1 MSETRCTQAQYDA
14 ITEAAAQWCM
24 RLHEPDCT
32 ARERDAFAAWLNAAP
47 LHAIEYEAMLEIWG
61 VSEHLSRP
69 APAPAPAQ
77 VTGWPRPARRSRW
90 QRYAVAAAVTLLAIP
105 VAAYSGWQLGWLPNA
120 HERYSAD
127 ASTRTVTLPDG
138 SQVELNL
145 GSQLTFSNYKDQR
158 RVTLGKGEAFFK
170 VSHDAAH
177 PFLVQAAEGQVRV
190 TGTQF
195 NVWMYEDQ
203 VRVTLL
209 EGSVL
214 VTSNKRL
221 SGDGLRLEPG
231 MQARYK
237 AGDYAAQISP
247 TAAVSSEL
255 AWRSGKLVLDNL
267 TLADALP
274 LINRYLDSPLSLA
287 DSATGKLRIGGVF
300 DTRQIDRLVSSL
312 PKVLPVNLSRNAEGR
327 TVLGSRAPL

>member
-1 MSETRCTQAQYDA
+1 MSETRLTEAENDA

-24 RLHEPDCT
+24 RMHEPDCT
-32 ARERDAFAAWLNAAP
+32 RQEREAFAVWLNANP
-47 LHAIEYEAMLEIWG
+47 LHALEYEAMLEIWG
-61 VSEHLSRP
+61 VSEHLTRP
-69 APAPAPAQ
+69 PPATAQ
-77 VTGWPRPARRSRW
+77 VVALPAAPRRSTW
-90 QRYAVAAAVTLLAIP
+90 QRFAVAAVVTLLALP

-127 ASTRTVTLPDG
+127 ASAKTVTLPDG

-170 VSHDAAH
+170 VSHDASH

-247 TAAVSSEL
+247 TSAVTSEL
-255 AWRSGKLVLDNL
+255 AWRNGKLVLDNL
-267 TLADALP
+267 SLADALP
-274 LINRYLDSPLSLA
+274 LINRYLDIPLALA

-300 DTRQIDRLVSSL
+300 NTRDIDHLVTSL
-312 PKVLPVNLSRNAEGR
+312 PKVLPIYLSRNADGR
-327 TVLGSRAPL
+327 PVLSTRPAL

>member
-1 MSETRCTQAQYDA
+1 MSETRPTHTQDDA

-32 ARERDAFAAWLNAAP
+32 EQEREAFAVWLNAEP
-47 LHAIEYEAMLEIWG
+47 LHALEYKAMLDIWG
-61 VSEHLSRP
+61 VSEHLP
-69 APAPAPAQ
+69 HPAQ
-77 VTGWPRPARRSRW
+77 VTALPGRQRHNTWRRLGI
-90 QRYAVAAAVTLLAIP
+90 AAAITLIAVPL
-105 VAAYSGWQLGWLPNA
+105 AAYSGWQLGLVPNA
-120 HERYSAD
+120 YERLE
-127 ASTRTVTLPDG
+127 ASSGVKTVTLPDG

-145 GSQLTFSNYKDQR
+145 GTQLTFSNYKDQR
-158 RVTLGKGEAFFK
+158 RVNLSKGEAFFK
-170 VSHDAAH
+170 VRHDASH
-177 PFLVQAAEGQVRV
+177 PFVVQAAEGRFLV

-214 VTSNKRL
+214 VTGNMNL

-237 AGDYAAQISP
+237 AGDYTPQISQAYANTP
-247 TAAVSSEL
+247 DL
-255 AWRSGKLVLDNL
+255 AWRNGKLVLDNL

-274 LINRYLDSPLSLA
+274 LINRYLDTPLVLA
-287 DSATGKLRIGGVF
+287 DNATGKLRIGGVF
-300 DTRQIDRLVSSL
+300 NTHDINQLVTSL
-312 PKVLPVNLSRNAEGR
+312 PMVLPVYLSLNQDGKPVINGR
-327 TVLGSRAPL
+327 PGS

>member
-69 APAPAPAQ
+69 APAPAQ

-127 ASTRTVTLPDG
+127 ASAKTVTLPDG

-145 GSQLTFSNYKDQR
+145 GTQLTFSNYKDQR
-158 RVTLGKGEAFFK
+158 RATLSKGEAFFK
-170 VSHDAAH
+170 VSHDASH
-177 PFLVQAAEGQVRV
+177 PFLVQAAEGQIRV
-190 TGTQF
+190 TGTRF

-237 AGDYAAQISP
+237 AGDHAAQIGP
-247 TAAVSSEL
+247 TSAVTSEL
-255 AWRSGKLVLDNL
+255 AWRNGQLVLDNL
-267 TLADALP
+267 SLADALP
-274 LINRYLDSPLSLA
+274 LINRYLDTPLALA

-300 DTRQIDRLVSSL
+300 NTREIDHLVTSL
-312 PKVLPVNLSRNAEGR
+312 PKVLPIYLSRNADGR
-327 TVLGSRAPL
+327 PVLSTRPAQ

>member
-69 APAPAPAQ
+69 APAPAQ

-127 ASTRTVTLPDG
+127 ASAKTVTLPDG

-145 GSQLTFSNYKDQR
+145 GTQLTFSNYKDQR
-158 RVTLGKGEAFFK
+158 RATLSKGEAFFK
-170 VSHDAAH
+170 VSHDASH
-177 PFLVQAAEGQVRV
+177 PFLVQAAEGQIRV

-237 AGDYAAQISP
+237 AGDHAAQIGP
-247 TAAVSSEL
+247 TSAVTSEL
-255 AWRSGKLVLDNL
+255 AWRNGQLVLDNL
-267 TLADALP
+267 SLADALP
-274 LINRYLDSPLSLA
+274 LINRYLDTPLALA
-287 DSATGKLRIGGVF
+287 DSATGKLLIGCVF
-300 DTRQIDRLVSSL
+300 NTREIDHLVTSL
-312 PKVLPVNLSRNAEGR
+312 PKVLPIYLSRNADGR
-327 TVLGSRAPL
+327 PVLSTRPAQ

>member
-1 MSETRCTQAQYDA
+1 MSETRHTDAENEA
-14 ITEAAAQWCM
+14 ITEAAAQWCL

-32 ARERDAFAAWLNAAP
+32 CQEREAFAVWLNANP
-47 LHAIEYEAMLEIWG
+47 LHALEYEAMLDVWDI
-61 VSEHLSRP
+61 SAHLTRP
-69 APAPAPAQ
+69 APAPARVVALPPA
-77 VTGWPRPARRSRW
+77 PRRSTW
-90 QRYAVAAAVTLLAIP
+90 QRFAVAAAITLLALP
-105 VAAYSGWQLGWLPNA
+105 VAAYSGWQLGWVPNA

-127 ASTRTVTLPDG
+127 ASARTVTLPDG

-158 RVTLGKGEAFFK
+158 QVTLSKGEAFFK
-170 VSHDAAH
+170 VSHDASH

-203 VRVTLL
+203 VRITLL

-237 AGDYAAQISP
+237 AGDHAAQIGP
-247 TAAVSSEL
+247 VAAVTSEL
-255 AWRSGKLVLDNL
+255 AWRNGKLVLDNL
-267 TLADALP
+267 SLADALP
-274 LINRYLDSPLSLA
+274 LINRYLDTPLALA

-300 DTRQIDRLVSSL
+300 NTREIDHLVTSL
-312 PKVLPVNLSRNAEGR
+312 PKVLPVYLSRNTEGR
-327 TVLGSRAPL
+327 PVLTARQAL

>member
-1 MSETRCTQAQYDA
+1 MSETRPTEAENDA

-32 ARERDAFAAWLNAAP
+32 NQEREAFAVWLNADP
-47 LHAIEYEAMLEIWG
+47 QHAFEYEAMLDIWD
-61 VSEHLSRP
+61 VSQHLSRP
-69 APAPAPAQ
+69 APAEARVVAGPRAP
-77 VTGWPRPARRSRW
+77 RRSAW
-90 QRYAVAAAVTLLAIP
+90 QRFAVAAAVTLLAAP
-105 VAAYSGWQLGWLPNA
+105 VAAYSGWQLGWIPNA
-120 HERYSAD
+120 HERFMAD
-127 ASTRTVTLPDG
+127 TSTKTVTLPDG

-145 GSQLTFSNYKDQR
+145 GTQLTFSNYKNERQ
-158 RVTLGKGEAFFK
+158 VTLSKGEAFFK
-170 VSHDAAH
+170 VSHDVSH

-214 VTSNKRL
+214 VTSNKHL

-237 AGDYAAQISP
+237 AGDYAAQISQTSTGTP
-247 TAAVSSEL
+247 DL
-255 AWRSGKLVLDNL
+255 AWRNGKLVLDNL
-267 TLADALP
+267 SLADALP
-274 LINRYLDSPLSLA
+274 LINRYLDRPLSVA

-300 DTRQIDRLVSSL
+300 NTREIGHLVTSL
-312 PKVLPVNLSRNAEGR
+312 PKVLPVYLSRTADGR
-327 TVLGSRAPL
+327 PVLNTRPSL

>member
-1 MSETRCTQAQYDA
+1 M
-14 ITEAAAQWCM
+14 
-24 RLHEPDCT
+24 
-32 ARERDAFAAWLNAAP
+32 
-47 LHAIEYEAMLEIWG
+47 
-61 VSEHLSRP
+61 
-69 APAPAPAQ
+69 
-77 VTGWPRPARRSRW
+77 
-90 QRYAVAAAVTLLAIP
+90 AAAVTLLALP

-127 ASTRTVTLPDG
+127 ASAKTVTLPDG

-145 GSQLTFSNYKDQR
+145 GTQLTFSNYKDQR
-158 RVTLGKGEAFFK
+158 RATLSKGEAFFK
-170 VSHDAAH
+170 VSHEASH
-177 PFLVQAAEGQVRV
+177 PFLVQAAEGQIRV

-237 AGDYAAQISP
+237 AGDHAAQIGP
-247 TAAVSSEL
+247 TSAVTSEL
-255 AWRSGKLVLDNL
+255 AWRNGQLVLDNL
-267 TLADALP
+267 SLADALP
-274 LINRYLDSPLSLA
+274 LINRYLDTPLALA

-300 DTRQIDRLVSSL
+300 NTREIDHLVNSL
-312 PKVLPVNLSRNAEGR
+312 PKVLPVYLSRNADGKP
-327 TVLGSRAPL
+327 VLSARSAL

>member
-1 MSETRCTQAQYDA
+1 MSQARLTEAQNDA

-32 ARERDAFAAWLNAAP
+32 RQEREAFAVWLNANP
-47 LHAIEYEAMLEIWG
+47 LHALEYEAMLEIWG
-61 VSEHLSRP
+61 VSEHLARP
-69 APAPAPAQ
+69 APAAARVVALPAA
-77 VTGWPRPARRSRW
+77 PRRRTW
-90 QRYAVAAAVTLLAIP
+90 QRFAVAAAVTLLALP
-105 VAAYSGWQLGWLPNA
+105 VAAYSGWQLGWVPNA

-127 ASTRTVTLPDG
+127 ASARTVTLPDG

-170 VSHDAAH
+170 VSHDASH

-203 VRVTLL
+203 VRITLL

-237 AGDYAAQISP
+237 AGDYAAQINP

-255 AWRSGKLVLDNL
+255 AWRNGKLVLDNL
-267 TLADALP
+267 ALADALP

-300 DTRQIDRLVSSL
+300 NTRQIDRLVSSL
-312 PKVLPVNLSRNAEGR
+312 PKVLPVYLSRNAEGR
-327 TVLGSRAPL
+327 TVLGTRPAL

>member
-1 MSETRCTQAQYDA
+1 MSQARLTEAQNDA

-32 ARERDAFAAWLNAAP
+32 RQEREAFAVWLNANP
-47 LHAIEYEAMLEIWG
+47 LHALEYEAMLEIWG
-61 VSEHLSRP
+61 VSEHLARP
-69 APAPAPAQ
+69 APAA
-77 VTGWPRPARRSRW
+77 ARGVALPSATRRRTW
-90 QRYAVAAAVTLLAIP
+90 QRFAVAAAVTLLALP
-105 VAAYSGWQLGWLPNA
+105 VAAYSGWQLGWVPNA

-127 ASTRTVTLPDG
+127 ASARTVTLPDG

-170 VSHDAAH
+170 VSHDASH

-195 NVWMYEDQ
+195 YVWMYEDQ

-214 VTSNKRL
+214 VTSNKNL

-231 MQARYK
+231 MQASYK
-237 AGDYAAQISP
+237 GGDYAPQISQTYANAP
-247 TAAVSSEL
+247 DL
-255 AWRSGKLVLDNL
+255 AWRNGKLILDNL

-274 LINRYLDSPLSLA
+274 MINRYLSTPLSLA
-287 DSATGKLRIGGVF
+287 DTATGQLRIGGVF
-300 DTRQIDRLVSSL
+300 NTKEIPNLVASL
-312 PKVLPVNLSRNAEGR
+312 PKVLPVYVRVDQNGQPVINALPRG
-327 TVLGSRAPL
+327 

>member
-1 MSETRCTQAQYDA
+1 MSETPLTEAQYDA

-32 ARERDAFAAWLNAAP
+32 RRERDAFAVWLNANP
-47 LHAIEYEAMLEIWG
+47 LHACEYEAVLDIWE
-61 VSEHLSRP
+61 VSTHLPRS
-69 APAPAPAQ
+69 APAEAQ
-77 VTGWPRPARRSRW
+77 VIAPRRSPW
-90 QRYAVAAAVTLLAIP
+90 QRFAVAAAITLLAAP
-105 VAAYSGWQLGWLPNA
+105 VAAFSGWQLGWLPNA
-120 HERYSAD
+120 YERFQAGTSAK
-127 ASTRTVTLPDG
+127 TVTLPDG

-145 GSQLTFSNYKDQR
+145 GTQLTFSNYKDER
-158 RVTLGKGEAFFK
+158 RVTLSKGEAFFK
-170 VSHDAAH
+170 VSHDASH
-177 PFLVQAAEGQVRV
+177 PFLVQAAEGQIRV

-203 VRVTLL
+203 VRITLL

-237 AGDYAAQISP
+237 AGDHAAQIGP
-247 TAAVSSEL
+247 VAAVTSEL
-255 AWRSGKLVLDNL
+255 AWRNGQLVLDNL
-267 TLADALP
+267 SLADALP
-274 LINRYLDSPLSLA
+274 LINRYLDTPLALA

-300 DTRQIDRLVSSL
+300 NTREIDHLVTSL
-312 PKVLPVNLSRNAEGR
+312 PKVLPVYLSRNTEGR
-327 TVLGSRAPL
+327 PVLTARQAL